1 MFEIFRLYL
10 QEIINQKI
18 EKMNVILLSV
28 LIGIVVGAIDA
39 LPMIL
44 KKLPK
49 RAIVSAFLQYLFVS
63 VIIINIDLPNVV
75 WWIEGGLIALM
86 MAIPIIIIIAETD
99 KKSVPIILANAVVLG
114 TLIALAGHF
123 LK

>member
-1 MFEIFRLYL
+1 
-10 QEIINQKI
+10 
-18 EKMNVILLSV
+18 MNIILLSV
-28 LIGIVVGAIDA
+28 LIGIVAGAIDA

-86 MAIPIIIIIAETD
+86 MAIPIVIIIAETD
-99 KKSVPIILANAVVLG
+99 KKSVPIILTNAVVLG

>member
-1 MFEIFRLYL
+1 
-10 QEIINQKI
+10 
-18 EKMNVILLSV
+18 MNIILLSV

-99 KKSVPIILANAVVLG
+99 KKSVPIILANAIVLG

>member
-1 MFEIFRLYL
+1 
-10 QEIINQKI
+10 
-18 EKMNVILLSV
+18 MNIILLSV
-28 LIGIVVGAIDA
+28 LIGVVAGAIDA

-86 MAIPIIIIIAETD
+86 MAIPIVIIIAETD

>member
-75 WWIEGGLIALM
+75 WWIEGGLIALI

>member
-1 MFEIFRLYL
+1 
-10 QEIINQKI
+10 
-18 EKMNVILLSV
+18 MNVILLSV
-28 LIGIVVGAIDA
+28 LIGIVVGPIDA
-39 LPMIL
+39 LSMIL

>member
-1 MFEIFRLYL
+1 
-10 QEIINQKI
+10 
-18 EKMNVILLSV
+18 MNVILLSV

-75 WWIEGGLIALM
+75 WWIEGGIIALM
-86 MAIPIIIIIAETD
+86 MAIPIIIIMVETN
-99 KKSVPIILANAVVLG
+99 KKSVPIILANSVVLG
-114 TLIALAGHF
+114 TLIAWAGHF

>member
-1 MFEIFRLYL
+1 
-10 QEIINQKI
+10 
-18 EKMNVILLSV
+18 MNIILLSV
-28 LIGIVVGAIDA
+28 LISIVVGAIDA

>member
-1 MFEIFRLYL
+1 
-10 QEIINQKI
+10 
-18 EKMNVILLSV
+18 MNLILLSV
-28 LIGIVVGAIDA
+28 LKGIVVVAIDA

-114 TLIALAGHF
+114 TLIAWAGHF

>member
-1 MFEIFRLYL
+1 
-10 QEIINQKI
+10 
-18 EKMNVILLSV
+18 MNIILLSV
-28 LIGIVVGAIDA
+28 LIGTVAGAIDA

-49 RAIVSAFLQYLFVS
+49 RAIASAFLQYLFVS

-86 MAIPIIIIIAETD
+86 MAIPIVIIIAEAD

>member
-1 MFEIFRLYL
+1 
-10 QEIINQKI
+10 
-18 EKMNVILLSV
+18 MNIILLSV
-28 LIGIVVGAIDA
+28 LIGVVAGAIDA

-63 VIIINIDLPNVV
+63 VIIINIDLPNIV

-86 MAIPIIIIIAETD
+86 MAIPIVIIIAETD

>member
-1 MFEIFRLYL
+1 MSI
-10 QEIINQKI
+10 
-18 EKMNVILLSV
+18 ILLSV
-28 LIGIVVGAIDA
+28 LIGIVAGAIDA

-86 MAIPIIIIIAETD
+86 MAIPIVIIIAETD

>member
-1 MFEIFRLYL
+1 MKVR
-10 QEIINQKI
+10 
-18 EKMNVILLSV
+18 LLSV

>member
-1 MFEIFRLYL
+1 
-10 QEIINQKI
+10 
-18 EKMNVILLSV
+18 MNVILLSV

-39 LPMIL
+39 LSMIL

>member
-1 MFEIFRLYL
+1 
-10 QEIINQKI
+10 
-18 EKMNVILLSV
+18 MNIILLSV
-28 LIGIVVGAIDA
+28 LISIVVGAIDA

-63 VIIINIDLPNVV
+63 VIIINIDLPNLV

>member
-1 MFEIFRLYL
+1 
-10 QEIINQKI
+10 
-18 EKMNVILLSV
+18 MNIILLSV

-99 KKSVPIILANAVVLG
+99 KKSAPIILANAVVLG

>member
-1 MFEIFRLYL
+1 
-10 QEIINQKI
+10 
-18 EKMNVILLSV
+18 MNIILLSV

-99 KKSVPIILANAVVLG
+99 KKSGPIILANAVVLG

>member
-1 MFEIFRLYL
+1 
-10 QEIINQKI
+10 
-18 EKMNVILLSV
+18 MNIILLSV
-28 LIGIVVGAIDA
+28 LIGVVAGSIDA

-86 MAIPIIIIIAETD
+86 MAIPIVIIIAETD

>member
-1 MFEIFRLYL
+1 
-10 QEIINQKI
+10 
-18 EKMNVILLSV
+18 MNIILLSV
-28 LIGIVVGAIDA
+28 LIGIVAGAIDA

-86 MAIPIIIIIAETD
+86 MAIPIVIIIAEAD

-123 LK
+123 LT

>member
-1 MFEIFRLYL
+1 
-10 QEIINQKI
+10 
-18 EKMNVILLSV
+18 MNVILLSV

-39 LPMIL
+39 LPMIF

-75 WWIEGGLIALM
+75 WWIEGGLIALK

>member
-1 MFEIFRLYL
+1 
-10 QEIINQKI
+10 
-18 EKMNVILLSV
+18 MNIILLSV
-28 LIGIVVGAIDA
+28 LIGIVAGAIDA

-86 MAIPIIIIIAETD
+86 MAIPIVIIIAETD

>member
-1 MFEIFRLYL
+1 
-10 QEIINQKI
+10 
-18 EKMNVILLSV
+18 MNVILLSV

-49 RAIVSAFLQYLFVS
+49 RAIVSAFLQYLFIS
-63 VIIINIDLPNVV
+63 IIIINIDLPNVV

>member
-1 MFEIFRLYL
+1 
-10 QEIINQKI
+10 
-18 EKMNVILLSV
+18 MNIILLSV
-28 LIGIVVGAIDA
+28 LIGAVAGAIDA

-86 MAIPIIIIIAETD
+86 MAIPIVIIIAETD

-114 TLIALAGHF
+114 TLITLAGHF

>member
-1 MFEIFRLYL
+1 
-10 QEIINQKI
+10 
-18 EKMNVILLSV
+18 MNIVLLSV
-28 LIGIVVGAIDA
+28 LIGVVAGAIDA

-86 MAIPIIIIIAETD
+86 MAIPIVIIIAETD

>member
-1 MFEIFRLYL
+1 MHPI
-10 QEIINQKI
+10 
-18 EKMNVILLSV
+18 VLSL
-28 LIGIVVGAIDA
+28 LIGLAAGALDA

-49 RAIVSAFLQYLFVS
+49 SATLSAFLQYVVVS
-63 VIIINIDLPNVV
+63 IMIVNIDLPGVV
-75 WWIEGGLIALM
+75 WWLEGGLISLM
-86 MAIPIIIIIAETD
+86 MATPIVIIIAKTD

-114 TLIALAGHF
+114 TLIAVAGHC

>member
-1 MFEIFRLYL
+1 
-10 QEIINQKI
+10 
-18 EKMNVILLSV
+18 MNVILLSV

-49 RAIVSAFLQYLFVS
+49 HAIVSAFLQYLFVS

-114 TLIALAGHF
+114 TLIAWAGHF

>member
-1 MFEIFRLYL
+1 
-10 QEIINQKI
+10 
-18 EKMNVILLSV
+18 MNLILLSV
-28 LIGIVVGAIDA
+28 LKGIVVVAIDA

-86 MAIPIIIIIAETD
+86 MAIPIIIIIAESD

-114 TLIALAGHF
+114 TLIAWAGHF